1 MPQAAS
7 YHRAGPVPPAC
18 GAPVSAS
25 DFRATLSRLATT
37 VSVITS
43 DGPAGRAGLTCSA
56 VCAVSDAPA
65 TLIACVHG
73 KSAANAVIKANGV
86 LCVNS
91 LQAAQL
97 NLSQAFAGI
106 GGLAMPQRFALAEWG
121 VLATGAPLC
130 RDALAAFDCDVVEA
144 RDVGTH
150 TVFLAKVVATAEAG
164 DGEPLLYRRRA
175 YATARPLCPAE
186 A

>member
-1 MPQAAS
+1 
-7 YHRAGPVPPAC
+7 
-18 GAPVSAS
+18 
-25 DFRATLSRLATT
+25 
-37 VSVITS
+37 
-43 DGPAGRAGLTCSA
+43 
-56 VCAVSDAPA
+56 
-65 TLIACVHG
+65 
-73 KSAANAVIKANGV
+73 
-86 LCVNS
+86 

-106 GGLAMPQRFALAEWG
+106 GGMAMPQRFALAEWG

-164 DGEPLLYRRRA
+164 DGEPLLYQRRA